1 MLINLSNH
9 PVSKWSDEQLSA
21 AQTQFGDVVDLP
33 FPTVDPQVDE
43 ETISA
48 LADDFVSR
56 VAELADNHS
65 VSVHLMGEMTLT
77 FILVSRLQQ
86 RNISCVAS
94 TTQRIVNELPDG
106 GKEVKFQ
113 FVRFRKYAQL

>member
-9 PVSKWSDEQLSA
+9 PVSKWSNEQLSA
-21 AQTQFGDVVDLP
+21 AQTQFGEVVDLP
-33 FPTVDPQVDE
+33 FPIVDPRADENQVGALVDE
-43 ETISA
+43 YLQKVIYLSKNQK
-48 LADDFVSR
+48 
-56 VAELADNHS
+56 VA
-65 VSVHLMGEMTLT
+65 VHLMGEMN
-77 FILVSRLQQ
+77 FSFALVARLQ
-86 RNISCVAS
+86 NAGFICVAS